1 MEVGSLSSAV
11 AEEVVCF
18 TFTILSDINIVLW
31 VSYWRLIIVNVPKY
45 LKAIF
50 VECYHPY
57 FPSILNKD
65 YMEEIKKAG
74 IKVNP
79 YTVNN
84 VEDMKKVIEVGVNS
98 IITNEV
104 ELLHALIME

>member
-1 MEVGSLSSAV
+1 MTDS
-11 AEEVVCF
+11 
-18 TFTILSDINIVLW
+18 T
-31 VSYWRLIIVNVPKY
+31 IVNVSKY
-45 LKAIF
+45 LKAIS

-57 FPSILNKD
+57 FPSILNKE

-79 YTVNN
+79 YTVNDM
-84 VEDMKKVIEVGVNS
+84 EDMKKVIKVGAYS

-104 ELLHALIME
+104 ELLHDLISDN